1 MVIVCLFCLFFDL
14 YEYWRHYK
22 NVLIES
28 NLTFLD
34 RNGFYEFNEI
44 EKVENHL
51 NLQIESGIIKLFGKL
66 LNNKEI
72 NFKNRT
78 RMLEVYSDWHE
89 LNNTSTLEEFL

>member
-1 MVIVCLFCLFFDL
+1 M
-14 YEYWRHYK
+14 
-22 NVLIES
+22 S
-28 NLTFLD
+28 FLD

-44 EKVENHL
+44 EKVESHL